1 MDCPV
6 KQDEKLFDKIEKY
19 YNEGLIKVIYN
30 THDHWKSEEGNEHFE
45 KECKILIPIGLN
57 FDITKIKEFVSK
69 DENRWIILDYIVKID
84 RKRWTNIEFHV
95 KIGANNVHIL
105 ISFSEIYKLNEEK

>member
-6 KQDEKLFDKIEKY
+6 KQDEELFDKIEKY

-30 THDHWKSEEGNEHFE
+30 THDHWKSEEEDEHFE
-45 KECKILIPIGLN
+45 KECKMLIPIGLN

-84 RKRWTNIEFHV
+84 RKRWTNTEFHV
-95 KIGANNVHIL
+95 KIGHNNLHIL
-105 ISFSEIYKLNEEK
+105 IKYEEIFKKNEL